1 MSIMGYVINII
12 FTDLIVFKNMLGHLM
27 RHDYLR
33 NVIIEGMMELKKK
46 HEEGLQELFIKV

>member
-1 MSIMGYVINII
+1 MSIMGYVIYTI
-12 FTDLIVFKNMLGHLM
+12 FTDLTVFKNILGHLM

-46 HEEGLQELFIKV
+46 HEEGLQELLLK